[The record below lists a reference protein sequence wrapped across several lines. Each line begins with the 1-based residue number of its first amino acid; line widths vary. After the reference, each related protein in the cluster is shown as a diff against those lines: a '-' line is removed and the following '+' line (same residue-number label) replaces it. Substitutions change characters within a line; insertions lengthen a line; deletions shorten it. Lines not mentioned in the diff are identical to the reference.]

1 MTLDK
6 AGIISFAPL
15 GAVIGA
21 VICKPYGLWL
31 VIVGILAGIIAGR
44 YIGCVYGFLIMLLMA
59 AVTIPWNFMRKFP
72 DPKAMED
79 GEQESLVQISS
90 WAMIPAAITSGI
102 IGFSA
107 GWLCGII
114 AALVLAFL
122 IALISVI
129 LTQRRLGN
137 I

>member
-6 AGIISFAPL
+6 AGIISFVPL
-15 GAVIGA
+15 GAMLGA
-21 VICKPYGLWL
+21 VLCKPH
-31 VIVGILAGIIAGR
+31 GIIAVLAGLGVGMVAGR
-44 YIGCVYGFLIMLLMA
+44 YVGWLYGIVIILLMA
-59 AVTIPWNFMRKFP
+59 AVTIPWNLIRKFS
-72 DPKAMED
+72 DPKAMAD

-129 LTQRRLGN
+129 WTQRRLGN